1 MYGLEPTFH
10 CCSYSWGVGGE
21 GRGNLLPKLQKR
33 EFGLLIFRSQ
43 NLNSRYASH
52 TTHEI
57 IWNSII
63 SLQIETFFIKIKSD
77 DANIS
82 FVIYHLSLFTDKL
95 LHIQLL
101 SNAPSL
107 NMFQNAIVSQ
117 HSCKEDSKTTMW
129 PHISYASFLKSLL
142 IR

>member
-1 MYGLEPTFH
+1 MYGLDPTFH

-21 GRGNLLPKLQKR
+21 GELAAKASEKR
-33 EFGLLIFRSQ
+33 VWAANFPFTKSKFPLCISH
-43 NLNSRYASH
+43 NS
-52 TTHEI
+52 
-57 IWNSII
+57 WNNMKQYYITANWDI
-63 SLQIETFFIKIKSD
+63 FIKIKSD

-82 FVIYHLSLFTDKL
+82 FVISHLSLFTDKL

-107 NMFQNAIVSQ
+107 NTFQNAIVSQ
-117 HSCKEDSKTTMW
+117 HSCKEDSKTTLW